1 MSDVLLPPAAVE
13 LEERLVASV
22 IEMPHL
28 FPQVP
33 VTLKPEAFFSP
44 KPRTVW
50 AGILRCAEAGRP
62 ITDVDVFGAIRDTMG
77 AERWAKEGQ
86 AVEAYLRS
94 LYSVATSAMVAKDA
108 ERILGRAARRRM
120 IAVAKQ
126 IAAEGMAD
134 QTDDETFLHD
144 AQGLVLGAA
153 QEGSTRTDDTC
164 ERLSD
169 AIRGVFSR
177 IHEDAAAGRRGG
189 IRSGLSWL
197 DAMTLGWRPGKV
209 VIVGARPGMGKSA
222 IMNTFAIEGA
232 FDMDADEAVAALVFS
247 AEMPRSEVA
256 IRALSSEARYDGR
269 KIQQARIQTSD
280 WGDLTNAASA
290 LSQAD
295 VWIDDKPRPTLEHI
309 RSRIRR
315 LNHKLASER
324 RTHEVE
330 REGQKVEVVKRLRV
344 QLVIVD
350 YLQIMGT
357 RKDKGRSR
365 EQEITELADGLKA
378 LAKEEN
384 CTVIALAQLNRDLEK
399 RPDKRP
405 QISDLRESG
414 GIEQCA
420 DTILLLYRDEYYNK
434 DSQARGLCEINV
446 AKMRGGKTGRA
457 IVRFEAE
464 HTRFLDLTPEEKPWA
479 LEACGFTKSET
490 DSASSD

>member
-1 MSDVLLPPAAVE
+1 
-13 LEERLVASV
+13 
-22 IEMPHL
+22 
-28 FPQVP
+28 
-33 VTLKPEAFFSP
+33 
-44 KPRTVW
+44 
-50 AGILRCAEAGRP
+50 
-62 ITDVDVFGAIRDTMG
+62 
-77 AERWAKEGQ
+77 
-86 AVEAYLRS
+86 
-94 LYSVATSAMVAKDA
+94 
-108 ERILGRAARRRM
+108 
-120 IAVAKQ
+120 
-126 IAAEGMAD
+126 
-134 QTDDETFLHD
+134 
-144 AQGLVLGAA
+144 
-153 QEGSTRTDDTC
+153 
-164 ERLSD
+164 
-169 AIRGVFSR
+169 
-177 IHEDAAAGRRGG
+177 
-189 IRSGLSWL
+189 
-197 DAMTLGWRPGKV
+197 
-209 VIVGARPGMGKSA
+209 
-222 IMNTFAIEGA
+222 
-232 FDMDADEAVAALVFS
+232 MDADEAVAALVFS